1 MDAVR
6 KWKEVPHHPNVYRYE
21 TRRGTRYGI
30 RRGFKNSVGKRD
42 EYTRS
47 GFTNWHDAEGELK
60 RFEASLVT
68 GGINPLT
75 HRGVTLN
82 AYFAAL
88 VKNRE
93 ELGVWRPA
101 TVIQKKTYYRKHLQ
115 ERFGNRPMSKI
126 SRSEYQQFIDE
137 KIKSGLAQTTM
148 RTLNSVM

>member
-1 MDAVR
+1 MGLFSYDTQ
-6 KWKEVPHHPNVYRYE
+6 KGK
-21 TRRGTRYGI
+21 RYGI

-101 TVIQKKTYYRKHLQ
+101 TVIQKKTYYRSTYK
-115 ERFGNRPMSKI
+115 K
-126 SRSEYQQFIDE
+126 D
-137 KIKSGLAQTTM
+137 SGTAQ
-148 RTLNSVM
+148 

>member
-1 MDAVR
+1 MR
-6 KWKEVPHHPNVYRYE
+6 KWKEVPHHPNIYRYE

-101 TVIQKKTYYRKHLQ
+101 TVIQKRHIIESTCKKD
-115 ERFGNRPMSKI
+115 SVI
-126 SRSEYQQFIDE
+126 
-137 KIKSGLAQTTM
+137 AQ
-148 RTLNSVM
+148 